1 MFEQE
6 IAVLQVL
13 FPNLRF
19 DDSRYS
25 ACVCMC
31 SKNIQQLTVDVVVKS
46 FMWSFLWKLE
56 KRDRQLRQNTSAS
69 LMWRF
74 GRLSFSAVQLVQVLR
89 ESILEDVETESGK
102 YLLLFNHLY
111 SHYTHWNIFAYHS
124 EDLDQIWQLFRLI
137 WAQLLHGPP
146 EIALTE
152 TQEIKAESLFSAVLA
167 LWWSE
172 TWDFTGD
179 GMKPVKLVKCRADDS

>member
-102 YLLLFNHLY
+102 YLLLFNHLMLTLY
-111 SHYTHWNIFAYHS
+111 SLKYICLSFRRLGSNLAAVSAHLSPASAWSSWDCINRNPR
-124 EDLDQIWQLFRLI
+124 DQSRV
-137 WAQLLHGPP
+137 
-146 EIALTE
+146 
-152 TQEIKAESLFSAVLA
+152 SLFSSLGSMVIWDMGLHRR
-167 LWWSE
+167 WDE
-172 TWDFTGD
+172 TGETGE
-179 GMKPVKLVKCRADDS
+179 V